1 MVKHALGIASCRT
14 LRTQGCREALVSRL
28 SSAEAAPG
36 ASGGGSPLNPW
47 KSTEVERG
55 PEEGHLLTLP
65 GPLQYKVLSSP
76 TLNRGLGHCT
86 QILSASGL
94 GFGVPLQP
102 DLCSNPWVP
111 QQGLENPVVRPCTH
125 IALSPGTIH
134 TPGRLRI

>member
-1 MVKHALGIASCRT
+1 MRWELPAA
-14 LRTQGCREALVSRL
+14 EL

-76 TLNRGLGHCT
+76 TLNRGLGHYSDT
-86 QILSASGL
+86 LSKWVWIWGSPAAGS
-94 GFGVPLQP
+94 LQ
-102 DLCSNPWVP
+102 
-111 QQGLENPVVRPCTH
+111 
-125 IALSPGTIH
+125 
-134 TPGRLRI
+134 